1 MTPKLYIFTQSNY
14 YLELLLVEWINDNG
28 FDKCMLLTEYVPRN
42 LLMILH
48 CWVIMKQHYF
58 ITFTSS

>member
-28 FDKCMLLTEYVPRN
+28 LAKCMLLTECVTRN
-42 LLMILH
+42 L
-48 CWVIMKQHYF
+48 
-58 ITFTSS
+58 